1 MQNFQKEFS
10 PCAVYSIRSMNF
22 KLSHANQT
30 RHTNLW
36 LLRNYSQVN
45 FHMALIWSWSIFK
58 EKIRRKE
65 WADCTSEQMKEKSQ
79 GKEIL
84 VFRSLSLPHTE
95 LQLCYVWEMEECNCK
110 QLDKFDWFIQHCVL
124 FWYLSQLLLTFL
136 VHWQVNVWCLLK
148 CHGTYWKKSFI
159 PGSTCTWL
167 KCSLFEV
174 VRFSLNKFTVNTIS
188 LKEKVFSCLLK
199 ESRFGNSSHCK
210 HESQTNSCHNDI
222 AWYGFLEV
230 TQVEFALFY
239 FPFFALGAWASPTF
253 FCYELSFHILTCEQV

>member
-1 MQNFQKEFS
+1 MYEKWRNATVNNLINLIGSFS
-10 PCAVYSIRSMNF
+10 TVFCSGTYHSYCWLFWFTDKSMF
-22 KLSHANQT
+22 DVFWS
-30 RHTNLW
+30 
-36 LLRNYSQVN
+36 V
-45 FHMALIWSWSIFK
+45 MALI
-58 EKIRRKE
+58 E
-65 WADCTSEQMKEKSQ
+65 
-79 GKEIL
+79 
-84 VFRSLSLPHTE
+84 
-95 LQLCYVWEMEECNCK
+95 
-110 QLDKFDWFIQHCVL
+110 
-124 FWYLSQLLLTFL
+124 
-136 VHWQVNVWCLLK
+136 
-148 CHGTYWKKSFI
+148 KKSFI

-199 ESRFGNSSHCK
+199 ESRFSNSSHCK

-253 FCYELSFHILTCEQV
+253 FCYELSFHSLTCEQV